1 MQQTVLL
8 VDDDEN
14 LLRALA
20 RALWQQPDRLY
31 TARSGEE
38 AVTVLKTR
46 PVDVIVS
53 DERMPGMSGTDL
65 IAWAARNCPRAARI
79 ILTGHATADT
89 AIRAINE
96 GSVFRFFTK
105 PCDAV
110 ELALTIRRALEQ
122 KNEDV
127 PGPATRGALPAAP

>member
-1 MQQTVLL
+1 MQRTVLL

-20 RALWQQPDRLY
+20 RALWQQPYRLY

-38 AVTVLKTR
+38 AMTVLKTR

-65 IAWAARNCPRAARI
+65 IAWSARNCPGAARI
-79 ILTGHATADT
+79 ILTGHATAEA

-110 ELALTIRRALEQ
+110 ELALAIRHALEQ
-122 KNEDV
+122 SGRT
-127 PGPATRGALPAAP
+127 PPSLPV